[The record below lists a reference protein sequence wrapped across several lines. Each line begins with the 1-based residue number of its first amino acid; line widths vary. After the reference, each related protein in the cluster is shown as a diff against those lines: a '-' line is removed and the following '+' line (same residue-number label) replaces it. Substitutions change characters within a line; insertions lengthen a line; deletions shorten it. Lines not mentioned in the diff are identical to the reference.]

1 MLSESRHNN
10 IPTTILVGF
19 FMCSQFQNELDSKYL
34 AKSYGVTN
42 EINLILNQSIRP
54 TNEASTI
61 VNNSALKSMKWGIN
75 SYTGNHLIIN
85 ARAES
90 LRNKT
95 TYTNILNNR
104 CIIPANYYFEWEKR
118 GKRRIKNI
126 IRETNR
132 DYFCFAGIYQNNCF
146 AIITCEA
153 NSSVLNIHPRMPV
166 ILEKSD
172 EMKWADTGH
181 TFNEV
186 EPLLQPY
193 SSEKISIKEETQS
206 SSNLDL
212 FREN

>member
-1 MLSESRHNN
+1 
-10 IPTTILVGF
+10 
-19 FMCSQFQNELDSKYL
+19 MCSQFQNEIDIEFL
-34 AKSYGVTN
+34 AQNYGVTN
-42 EINLILNQSIRP
+42 EINSSPKQFIRP
-54 TNEASTI
+54 TNDTSTI
-61 VNNSALKSMKWGIN
+61 VNNSALKLMKWGIT
-75 SYTGNHLIIN
+75 SYKGNHLIIN

-90 LRNKT
+90 LSSKT

-118 GKRRIKNI
+118 GKTRIKNI

-172 EMKWADTGH
+172 EIKWANPVH

-186 EPLLQPY
+186 EPLLKPY
-193 SSEKISIKEETQS
+193 SSERISIEEQTKS
-206 SSNLDL
+206 PSNLDL
-212 FREN
+212 FRKN

>member
-1 MLSESRHNN
+1 
-10 IPTTILVGF
+10 
-19 FMCSQFQNELDSKYL
+19 MCSQFQNKLDSEYL
-34 AKSYGVTN
+34 AKNYGVTN
-42 EINLILNQSIRP
+42 QISSSVNQFIRP
-54 TNEASTI
+54 TNETSII
-61 VNNSALKSMKWGIN
+61 VNNSALKLMKWGIT
-75 SYTGNHLIIN
+75 SYKGNHLIIN

-90 LRNKT
+90 LRSKH

-126 IRETNR
+126 IRVTNR
-132 DYFCFAGIYQNNCF
+132 DYFCFAGIYQDNCF

-172 EMKWADTGH
+172 EIKWANSRH

-186 EPLLQPY
+186 EPLLKPY
-193 SSEKISIKEETQS
+193 SSQKISIEEEIQS
-206 SSNLDL
+206 VSNLDL
-212 FREN
+212 FLKN